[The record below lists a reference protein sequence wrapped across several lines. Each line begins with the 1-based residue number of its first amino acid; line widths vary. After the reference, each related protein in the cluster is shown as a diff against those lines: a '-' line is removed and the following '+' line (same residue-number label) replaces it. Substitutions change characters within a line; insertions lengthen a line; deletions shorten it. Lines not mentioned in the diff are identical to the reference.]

1 MTCVL
6 NFYGDR
12 LENIDIVGKPE
23 EKVLITRR
31 GKSTDSR
38 VINDEKKILAFSN
51 SNLICGDLITRKT
64 SKDNNSYFIIAKQA
78 TKECVECQGI
88 RINAKATICR
98 LDKQYDDVEYVGSTE
113 EIILEDVP
121 ISFKDVSANMKFYD
135 AGLLKD
141 TTKIIMIQDNID
153 IEELYRVK
161 FNGAN
166 YQVDNIDVGRYENML
181 YIQLSEDTRATN
193 E

>member
-12 LENIDIVGKPE
+12 LENIDIVGKTE

-78 TKECVECQGI
+78 TKECVECQSI

-121 ISFKDVSANMKFYD
+121 IYFKDVSANMKFYD

-141 TTKIIMIQDNID
+141 TTKIIMVQDNID

-181 YIQLSEDTRATN
+181 YIQLSEDTRSTN

>member
-38 VINDEKKILAFSN
+38 VINDEKKILAFSD
-51 SNLICGDLITRKT
+51 SNLNCGDLITRKT
-64 SKDNNSYFIIAKQA
+64 SKDNNSYFIVAKQA

-88 RINAKATICR
+88 RINAKATICK
-98 LDKQYDDVEYVGSTE
+98 LDKLYDDVEYVGNIE
-113 EIILEDVP
+113 EIVLEDVP
-121 ISFKDVSANMKFYD
+121 IYFKDVSANMTFSD
-135 AGLLKD
+135 PGLLKD
-141 TTKIIMIQDNID
+141 TTKIIMLQNSVD
-153 IEELYRVK
+153 IEELYRIK
-161 FNGAN
+161 FNGVN
-166 YQVDNIDVGRYENML
+166 YQVDNIDIGRYENML
-181 YIQLSEDTRATN
+181 YIQLSEDTRSTN

>member
-23 EKVLITRR
+23 EKVLIIRR

-38 VINDEKKILAFSN
+38 VINDEKKILAFSD
-51 SNLICGDLITRKT
+51 SNLNCGDLITRKT
-64 SKDNNSYFIIAKQA
+64 SKDNNSYFIVAKQA

-88 RINAKATICR
+88 RINAKATICK
-98 LDKQYDDVEYVGSTE
+98 LDKLYDDVEYVGNIE
-113 EIILEDVP
+113 EIVLEDIP
-121 ISFKDVSANMKFYD
+121 IYFKDVSANMKFYD

-141 TTKIIMIQDNID
+141 TTKIIMLQNSVD
-153 IEELYRVK
+153 IEELYRIK
-161 FNGAN
+161 FNGVN
-166 YQVDNIDVGRYENML
+166 YQVDNIDIGRYENML
-181 YIQLSEDTRATN
+181 YIQLSEDTRSTN

>member
-98 LDKQYDDVEYVGSTE
+98 LDKQYDDVEYV
-113 EIILEDVP
+113 P
-121 ISFKDVSANMKFYD
+121 IYFKDVSANMKFYD

-141 TTKIIMIQDNID
+141 TTKIIMVQDNID

>member
-12 LENIDIVGKPE
+12 LENIDIVGKSE

-51 SNLICGDLITRKT
+51 SNLICGDLITRKA

-121 ISFKDVSANMKFYD
+121 IYFKDVSANMKFYD

-141 TTKIIMIQDNID
+141 TTKIIMVQDNID

>member
-12 LENIDIVGKPE
+12 LENIDIAGKPE

-121 ISFKDVSANMKFYD
+121 IYFKDVSANMKFYD

-141 TTKIIMIQDNID
+141 TTKIIMVQDNID

-181 YIQLSEDTRATN
+181 YIQLSEDTRVTN

>member
-12 LENIDIVGKPE
+12 LENIDIAGKPE

-88 RINAKATICR
+88 RINAKATIFR

-121 ISFKDVSANMKFYD
+121 IYFKDVSANMKFYD

-141 TTKIIMIQDNID
+141 TTKIIMVQDNID

>member
-12 LENIDIVGKPE
+12 LENIDIVGKTE

-51 SNLICGDLITRKT
+51 SNLNCGDLITRKT

-98 LDKQYDDVEYVGSTE
+98 LDKQYDDVEYIGNVE
-113 EIILEDVP
+113 KIVLEDVP
-121 ISFKDVSANMKFYD
+121 IYFKDVSANMKFYD
-135 AGLLKD
+135 SGLLKD
-141 TTKIIMIQDNID
+141 TTKIIMLQNDID

-161 FNGAN
+161 FNGVN
-166 YQVDNIDVGRYENML
+166 YQVDNVDVGRYENML
-181 YIQLSEDTRATN
+181 YIQLSEDTRATD

>member
-12 LENIDIVGKPE
+12 LENIDIAGKPE

-121 ISFKDVSANMKFYD
+121 IYFKDVSANMKFYD
-135 AGLLKD
+135 ARLLKD
-141 TTKIIMIQDNID
+141 TTKIIMVQDNID

>member
-1 MTCVL
+1 MWRF
-6 NFYGDR
+6 N
-12 LENIDIVGKPE
+12 N
-23 EKVLITRR
+23 
-31 GKSTDSR
+31 
-38 VINDEKKILAFSN
+38 
-51 SNLICGDLITRKT
+51 RKT

-78 TKECVECQGI
+78 TKESVGCQGI

-98 LDKQYDDVEYVGSTE
+98 LDKQYDDVEYVGNTE

-121 ISFKDVSANMKFYD
+121 IYFKDVSANMKFYD

-141 TTKIIMIQDNID
+141 TTKIIMVQDNID
-153 IEELYRVK
+153 IEELYRVE

>member
-12 LENIDIVGKPE
+12 LENIDIVGKTE

-88 RINAKATICR
+88 RINAKATICK

-113 EIILEDVP
+113 EIILEDIP
-121 ISFKDVSANMKFYD
+121 IYFKDVSANMKFYD

-141 TTKIIMIQDNID
+141 TTKIIMVQDNID

-181 YIQLSEDTRATN
+181 YIQLSEDTRSTN

>member
-121 ISFKDVSANMKFYD
+121 IYFKDVSANMKFYD

-141 TTKIIMIQDNID
+141 TTKIIMLQNSVD
-153 IEELYRVK
+153 IEELYRIK
-161 FNGAN
+161 FNGVN
-166 YQVDNIDVGRYENML
+166 YQVDNIDIGRYENML
-181 YIQLSEDTRATN
+181 YIQLSEDTRSTN

>member
-38 VINDEKKILAFSN
+38 VINDEKKILAFSD
-51 SNLICGDLITRKT
+51 SNLNCGDLITRKT
-64 SKDNNSYFIIAKQA
+64 SKDNNSYFIVAKQA

-88 RINAKATICR
+88 RINAKATICK
-98 LDKQYDDVEYVGSTE
+98 LDKLYDDVEYVGNIE
-113 EIILEDVP
+113 EIVLEDVP
-121 ISFKDVSANMKFYD
+121 IYFKDVSANMKFYD

-141 TTKIIMIQDNID
+141 TTKIIMLQNSVD
-153 IEELYRVK
+153 IEELYRIK
-161 FNGAN
+161 FNGVN
-166 YQVDNIDVGRYENML
+166 YQVDNIDIGRYENML
-181 YIQLSEDTRATN
+181 YIQLSEDTRSTN

>member
-12 LENIDIVGKPE
+12 LENIDIVGKTE

-51 SNLICGDLITRKT
+51 SNLICGDLITIKT

-121 ISFKDVSANMKFYD
+121 IYFKDVSANMKFYD

>member
-12 LENIDIVGKPE
+12 LENIDIVGKTE

-78 TKECVECQGI
+78 TKECVECQSI

-121 ISFKDVSANMKFYD
+121 IYFKDVSANMKFYD

-141 TTKIIMIQDNID
+141 TTKIIMVQDNID

>member
-23 EKVLITRR
+23 EKVLIIRR

-38 VINDEKKILAFSN
+38 VINDEKKILAFSD
-51 SNLICGDLITRKT
+51 SNLNCGDLITRKT
-64 SKDNNSYFIIAKQA
+64 SKDNNSYFIVAKQA

-88 RINAKATICR
+88 RINAKATICK
-98 LDKQYDDVEYVGSTE
+98 LDKLYDDVEYVGNIE
-113 EIILEDVP
+113 EIVLEDVP
-121 ISFKDVSANMKFYD
+121 IYFKDVSANMKFYD

-141 TTKIIMIQDNID
+141 TTKIIMLQNSVD
-153 IEELYRVK
+153 IEELYRIK
-161 FNGAN
+161 FNGVN
-166 YQVDNIDVGRYENML
+166 YQVDNIDIGRYENML
-181 YIQLSEDTRATN
+181 YIQLSEDTRSTN

>member
-38 VINDEKKILAFSN
+38 VINDEKKILAFSD
-51 SNLICGDLITRKT
+51 SNLNCGDLITRKT
-64 SKDNNSYFIIAKQA
+64 SKDNNSYFIVAKQA

-88 RINAKATICR
+88 RINAKATICK
-98 LDKQYDDVEYVGSTE
+98 LDKLYDDVEYVGNIE
-113 EIILEDVP
+113 EIVLEDVP
-121 ISFKDVSANMKFYD
+121 IYFKDVSANMKFYD

-141 TTKIIMIQDNID
+141 TIKIIMLQNSVD
-153 IEELYRVK
+153 IEELYRIK
-161 FNGAN
+161 FNGVN
-166 YQVDNIDVGRYENML
+166 YQVDNIDIGRYENML
-181 YIQLSEDTRATN
+181 YIQLSEDTRSTN

>member
-38 VINDEKKILAFSN
+38 VINDEKKILAFSD
-51 SNLICGDLITRKT
+51 SNLNCGDLITRKT
-64 SKDNNSYFIIAKQA
+64 SKDNNSYFIVAKQA

-88 RINAKATICR
+88 RINAKATLCK
-98 LDKQYDDVEYVGSTE
+98 LDKLYDDVEYVGNIE
-113 EIILEDVP
+113 EIVLEDVP
-121 ISFKDVSANMKFYD
+121 IYFKDVSANMKFYD

-141 TTKIIMIQDNID
+141 TTKIIMLQNSVD
-153 IEELYRVK
+153 IEELYRIK
-161 FNGAN
+161 FNGVN
-166 YQVDNIDVGRYENML
+166 YQVDNIDIGRYENML
-181 YIQLSEDTRATN
+181 YIQLSEDTRSTN

>member
-12 LENIDIVGKPE
+12 LENIDIVGKSE

-51 SNLICGDLITRKT
+51 SNLICGDLITIKT

-88 RINAKATICR
+88 RINAKATICK

-121 ISFKDVSANMKFYD
+121 IYFKDVSANMKFYD

>member
-38 VINDEKKILAFSN
+38 VINDEKKILAFSD
-51 SNLICGDLITRKT
+51 SNLNCGDLITRKT
-64 SKDNNSYFIIAKQA
+64 SKDNNSYFIVAKQA

-88 RINAKATICR
+88 RINAKATICK
-98 LDKQYDDVEYVGSTE
+98 LDKLYDDVEYVGNIE
-113 EIILEDVP
+113 EIVLEDIP
-121 ISFKDVSANMKFYD
+121 IYFKDVSANMKFYD

-141 TTKIIMIQDNID
+141 TTKIIMLQNSVD
-153 IEELYRVK
+153 IEELYRIK
-161 FNGAN
+161 FNGVN
-166 YQVDNIDVGRYENML
+166 L
-181 YIQLSEDTRATN
+181 
-193 E
+193 

>member
-12 LENIDIVGKPE
+12 LENISIVGKQD

-38 VINDEKKILAFSN
+38 VINDEKKILAFPTT
-51 SNLICGDLITRKT
+51 NLICGDLITRQT
-64 SKDNNSYFIIAKQA
+64 FKDSYFIIAKQS

-88 RINAKATICR
+88 RVNAKATIYR
-98 LDKQYDDVEYVGSTE
+98 LDKKYEDLEYVGNTE
-113 EIILEDVP
+113 ELILEDIP
-121 ISFKDVSANMKFYD
+121 IYFKDVSASMKFYD

-141 TTKIIMIQDNID
+141 TTKIIMVQGNID
-153 IEELYRVK
+153 IKELYRVK
-161 FNGAN
+161 LNGVD
-166 YQVDNIDVGRYENML
+166 YQVDNIDVGRYENMF
-181 YIQLSEDTRATN
+181 YIQLSEDTRVTN

>member
-12 LENIDIVGKPE
+12 LENIDIAGKPE

-88 RINAKATICR
+88 RINAKATICK

-113 EIILEDVP
+113 EIILEDIP
-121 ISFKDVSANMKFYD
+121 IYFKDVSANMKFYD

-141 TTKIIMIQDNID
+141 TTKIIMVQDSID
-153 IEELYRVK
+153 IKELYRVK

>member
-38 VINDEKKILAFSN
+38 VINDEKKILAFSD
-51 SNLICGDLITRKT
+51 SNLNCGDLITRKT
-64 SKDNNSYFIIAKQA
+64 SKDNNSYFIVAKQA

-88 RINAKATICR
+88 RINAKATICK
-98 LDKQYDDVEYVGSTE
+98 LDKLYDDVEYVGNIE
-113 EIILEDVP
+113 EIVLEDVP
-121 ISFKDVSANMKFYD
+121 IYFKDVSANMKFYD

-141 TTKIIMIQDNID
+141 TTKIIMLQNSAD
-153 IEELYRVK
+153 IEELYRIK
-161 FNGAN
+161 FNGVN
-166 YQVDNIDVGRYENML
+166 YQVDNIDIGRYENML
-181 YIQLSEDTRATN
+181 YIQLSEDTRSTN